1 MASDAFSLALM
12 SRVED
17 AGLNASAPPQQRW
30 LDGWLLRYL
39 PGKARRARCINA
51 LAPGLL
57 PLADK
62 LALAEPVFAEAG
74 LPMIFRLT
82 RFTQPPRLDD
92 ELQRL
97 GFALVDPTLVMIR
110 PALSELAATP
120 ARPLPAGT
128 RWTALDG
135 VAYAEAVGALRGSPA
150 EHRRSHA
157 LRLQHSPVP
166 YQGFAI
172 VRQDDAMVLACGQF
186 AREGELVGLYDVFT
200 HEQARGQGLAGL
212 LCERMLSISGRQGAK
227 VAYLQVD
234 GANHPALAVYRRLG
248 FAAGYGYHYRER
260 QDG

>member
-1 MASDAFSLALM
+1 MASDSFSLALL

-30 LDGWLLRYL
+30 LDGWLVRYL

-57 PLADK
+57 PLAHK
-62 LALAEPVFAEAG
+62 LAMAEPVYAEAG

-82 RFTQPPRLDD
+82 RFTQPPGLDD

-97 GFALVDPTLVMIR
+97 GFAQVDPTLVMIR
-110 PALSELAATP
+110 PDLPALAA
-120 ARPLPAGT
+120 AASRPLPPGT

-135 VAYAEAVGALRGSPA
+135 PAYAEAVGTLRGSPP
-150 EHRRSHA
+150 EHRSSHA

-172 VRQDDAMVLACGQF
+172 VRQDDATVLACGQF
-186 AREGELVGLYDVFT
+186 AREGELVGLYDVHT
-200 HEQARGQGLAGL
+200 HESARGQGLAGL
-212 LCERMLSISGRQGAK
+212 LCERMLTISASRGAK
-227 VAYLQVD
+227 TGYLQVD

-248 FAAGYGYHYRER
+248 FAPGYGYHYRER
-260 QDG
+260 PQA